1 MDPFIEF
8 IRNNLM
14 LSGLFVAVLVAWLA
28 WEVARLGRKWK
39 ELGTLEAVRLINREE
54 PLIVDVS
61 NSSEFASGHINGAV
75 HMPPSRIEAG
85 NQQLLKQ
92 KNRPVLVYC
101 QRGQISPQMANR
113 LVKLGFE
120 QVFALSG
127 GLAQWTSD
135 NQPVSRNKDKSS
147 KKDKL
152 SKKDKSSKK
161 IKSHK
166 TEDAPADK
174 DSG

>member
-1 MDPFIEF
+1 MDQFIEF
-8 IRNNLM
+8 IRDNLL

-28 WEVARLGRKWK
+28 WEVARLGRKWQ
-39 ELGTLEAVRLINREE
+39 ELGTLGAVRLINRED
-54 PLIVDVS
+54 PLILDVS

-92 KNRPVLVYC
+92 KDRPVLVYC

-120 QVFALSG
+120 QVFALAG
-127 GLAQWTSD
+127 GLMQWTSD
-135 NQPVSRNKDKSS
+135 NQPISRHKDKTSKKDRSS
-147 KKDKL
+147 KKTKPQ
-152 SKKDKSSKK
+152 KKQ
-161 IKSHK
+161 
-166 TEDAPADK
+166 DAQADK
-174 DSG
+174 DSD

>member
-1 MDPFIEF
+1 MDQFIEF

-14 LSGLFVAVLVAWLA
+14 LSGLFLAVLVGWLA
-28 WEVARLGRKWK
+28 WELARLGRKWK

-54 PLIVDVS
+54 PLILDVS
-61 NSSEFASGHINGAV
+61 NSTEFASGHINGAV

-92 KNRPVLVYC
+92 KDRPVLVYC

-120 QVFALSG
+120 QVFALTG
-127 GLAQWTSD
+127 GLTQWTSD
-135 NQPVSRNKDKSS
+135 NQPISRHKDKSS
-147 KKDKL
+147 KKDR
-152 SKKDKSSKK
+152 SSKK
-161 IKSHK
+161 PKAHK
-166 TEDAPADK
+166 KQEAQADK